1 MATVALNR
9 PIHTLN
15 VHKQR
20 DKTWRFAFNYI
31 VRKQFVKDQKKLGS
45 WTRDQ
50 LVDLGP
56 TFVKLG
62 QIASSRVDL
71 YPLEFTQELESLQ
84 DNVPP
89 IDFIDDKIDPAMFRY
104 FEETPFKSASIGQV
118 HKATLMSGE
127 DVIVKIK
134 RPDIYEIMKNDTQ
147 NILDI
152 VNFLEMIGVDTG
164 TRTSYILNE
173 SIEYLLDETNYE
185 KEIYNAKKFRKSMKG
200 IDWVKVPKVYQEY
213 SNDEI
218 IVMEYVESAKLTEIT
233 DPSINKKKI
242 CEAIIKSYL
251 IQTMDN
257 GFFHA
262 DPHPGNLGFVKKG
275 QLVFYDFGLIINVS
289 SELSD
294 GFKKLFIHIVNR
306 DVSSFVEVLLALGI
320 ILPTTNVSNIELFFK
335 TALNYLE
342 TLDVKTMDFDMD
354 VLMDLAKTKP
364 FVLPTSIVYLAKA
377 FATVEGICVKLDP
390 EFTYYSYLE
399 PILKDMIG
407 DEIFDVRSTIKMIV
421 DIPSKIRDIDK
432 SVVNLEKSRTEM
444 KNEISKISDLTR
456 DMLILGMVLNSLLI
470 IYTS

>member
-1 MATVALNR
+1 MATLAFNKPQFIQKHR
-9 PIHTLN
+9 
-15 VHKQR
+15 QR
-20 DKTWRFAFNYI
+20 GKTWRFAFNYI
-31 VRKQFVKDQKKLGS
+31 IRKQIVKDQKALGA
-45 WTRDQ
+45 WTKDQ
-50 LVDLGP
+50 LIDLGP

-62 QIASSRVDL
+62 QIASSRIDL

-89 IDFIDDKIDPAMFRY
+89 IDSIENMIDRSMFSY
-104 FEETPFKSASIGQV
+104 FDETAFKSASIGQV
-118 HKATLMSGE
+118 HKANLKSGE

-134 RPDIYEIMKNDTQ
+134 RPNIYETMKHDTQ

-173 SIEYLLDETNYE
+173 SIEYLLEETNYE
-185 KEIYNAKKFRKSMKG
+185 KEIENANKFRKSMKNVKW
-200 IDWVKVPKVYQEY
+200 IKVPKVYQDY
-213 SNDEI
+213 SNNEI
-218 IVMEYVESAKLTEIT
+218 IVMEYVESTKLTEIK
-233 DPSINKKKI
+233 DPAVNKKKI

-262 DPHPGNLGFVKKG
+262 DPHPGNLGFVEKG

-289 SELSD
+289 PELSD
-294 GFKKLFIHIVNR
+294 GFKKLFVHIVNK
-306 DVSSFVEVLLALGI
+306 DVSSFVEVLVTLGI
-320 ILPTTNVSNIELFFK
+320 ILPTTDISNIELFFK
-335 TALNYLE
+335 TALSYLE

-354 VLMDLAKTKP
+354 VLMELAKTKP
-364 FVLPTSIVYLAKA
+364 FILPTSIIYLAKA
-377 FATVEGICVKLDP
+377 FATVEGICIKLDP
-390 EFTYYSYLE
+390 DFTYYSYLE

-407 DEIFDVRSTIKMIV
+407 TEVFDVRSTIKMIV

-444 KNEISKISDLTR
+444 KKEISKISELNRDL
-456 DMLILGMVLNSLLI
+456 LLLGMVLNSLLI

>member
-1 MATVALNR
+1 MV
-9 PIHTLN
+9 TLAFN
-15 VHKQR
+15 KPHFIQKHRQR

-31 VRKQFVKDQKKLGS
+31 VRKQFVKDEKKLGS

-89 IDFIDDKIDPAMFRY
+89 IDFIDDKIDHSMFRY
-104 FEETPFKSASIGQV
+104 FEEKPFKSASIGQV

-134 RPDIYEIMKNDTQ
+134 RPHIYEIMKNDTQ

-152 VNFLEMIGVDTG
+152 VNFLEIIGIDTG
-164 TRTSYILNE
+164 TSTTYILNE
-173 SIEYLLDETNYE
+173 SIEYLLEETNYK
-185 KEIYNAKKFRKSMKG
+185 KEIDNAIKFKKSMKN
-200 IDWVKVPKVYQEY
+200 IDWIKVPKVYKDY
-213 SNDEI
+213 SNDDI
-218 IVMEYVESAKLTEIT
+218 IVMQYVESTKLTEIKN
-233 DPSINKKKI
+233 SSVNKKKI

-262 DPHPGNLGFVKKG
+262 DPHPGNLGFVTNG
-275 QLVFYDFGLIINVS
+275 QIVFYDFGLIINVS
-289 SELSD
+289 PELTK
-294 GFKKLFIHIVNR
+294 GFKKLFVHIVNR
-306 DVSSFVEVLLALGI
+306 DVSSFVEVLLELGI
-320 ILPTTNVSNIELFFK
+320 ILPTTDVSNIELFFK
-335 TALNYLE
+335 TALSYLE
-342 TLDVKTMDFDMD
+342 TLDVKTLDFDMNI
-354 VLMDLAKTKP
+354 LMDLAKTKP
-364 FVLPTSIVYLAKA
+364 FVLPTSIIYLAKA

-390 EFTYYSYLE
+390 NFTYYSYLE

-407 DEIFDVRSTIKMIV
+407 EDVFDVRTTIKMIV
-421 DIPSKIRDIDK
+421 DVPSKIRDIDK

-444 KNEISKISDLTR
+444 KNELSKMSDLTR
-456 DMLILGMVLNSLLI
+456 DMLLLGMVLNSLLI
-470 IYTS
+470 IYMS

>member
-1 MATVALNR
+1 MATLAFNKPVHSLG
-9 PIHTLN
+9 IHR
-15 VHKQR
+15 QR
-20 DKTWRFAFNYI
+20 GKTWRFAFNYI
-31 VRKQFVKDQKKLGS
+31 LKKQFVKNQKELGS

-50 LVDLGP
+50 LIDLGP

-62 QIASSRVDL
+62 QIASTRVDL
-71 YPLEFTQELESLQ
+71 YPLEFTRELESLQ

-89 IDFIDDKIDPAMFRY
+89 IDSIYDKVDQTMFRY

-118 HKATLMSGE
+118 HKATLKSGE
-127 DVIVKIK
+127 PVIVKIK
-134 RPDIYEIMKNDTQ
+134 RPNIYETMKNDTD

-173 SIEYLLDETNYE
+173 SIEYLLEETNYE
-185 KEIYNAKKFRKSMKG
+185 KEIENAKKFKKSMKN
-200 IDWVKVPKVYQEY
+200 INWIKVPKVYQEY
-213 SNDEI
+213 SNNEI
-218 IVMEYVESAKLTEIT
+218 IVMEYVESTKLTEIEDRT
-233 DPSINKKKI
+233 VNKKKI

-289 SELSD
+289 PELSE
-294 GFKKLFIHIVNR
+294 GFKKLFVHIVNR
-306 DVSSFVEVLLALGI
+306 DVSSFVEVLLTLGI

-335 TALNYLE
+335 TALTYLE

-354 VLMDLAKTKP
+354 VLMELAKTKP

-377 FATVEGICVKLDP
+377 FTTVEGICIKLDP
-390 EFTYYSYLE
+390 DFTYYSYLE
-399 PILKDMIG
+399 PLLKDMIG
-407 DEIFDVRSTIKMIV
+407 ENMFDVRSTMKMIV

-432 SVVNLEKSRTEM
+432 SVVNLEKSKTEM
-444 KNEISKISDLTR
+444 KSEISKLSDW
-456 DMLILGMVLNSLLI
+456 LIIGMIINSLLI